1 MPKWDG
7 QDLQH
12 ALHQQEPCKATQ
24 HPLGITASFAAHTQP
39 GWPENLLIKRLCP
52 TKGRNRSADMLI
64 PA

>member
-12 ALHQQEPCKATQ
+12 ALHQWELWKATQ
-24 HPLGITASFAAHTQP
+24 HPVEITASFAADAQP
-39 GWPENLLIKRLCP
+39 GWPETLLIKRLCP
-52 TKGRNRSADMLI
+52 TKGRNRSADTLI